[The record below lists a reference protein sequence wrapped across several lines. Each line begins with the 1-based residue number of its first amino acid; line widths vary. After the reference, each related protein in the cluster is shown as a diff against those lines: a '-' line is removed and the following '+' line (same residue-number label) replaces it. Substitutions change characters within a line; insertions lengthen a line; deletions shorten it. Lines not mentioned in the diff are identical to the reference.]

1 MPLPLITDVY
11 GRGGRFV
18 VVVPRSEYDPEYA
31 GEMIAHIPRDQ
42 SAPVHEGT
50 AALAF
55 EGDPDDPSTQSV
67 VFGDG
72 ALAAEYIDLLRAKK
86 EKT

>member
-11 GRGGRFV
+11 GRDGNFV

-31 GEMIAHIPRDQ
+31 GEVIAHIPRDQ
-42 SAPVHEGT
+42 SAPVHSGT
-50 AALAF
+50 AALAI
-55 EGDPDDPSTQSV
+55 EGDPDEQATQSV

-72 ALAAEYIDLLRAKK
+72 ALAAEYADLMNGFA
-86 EKT
+86 